1 LKSEKKKIIDEVNNE
16 LISAADNISNPYR
29 KGIDDIVEGDYLD
42 IPLEYMQSSPGPLIH
57 ELKRLVVRN
66 KRVRRMEM
74 RELEE
79 INQEDRFLPNKW
91 MYHDE
96 WDLVEVLNYIR
107 QYNDR
112 LRQEDELEDSVDFR

>member
-1 LKSEKKKIIDEVNNE
+1 
-16 LISAADNISNPYR
+16 
-29 KGIDDIVEGDYLD
+29 
-42 IPLEYMQSSPGPLIH
+42 
-57 ELKRLVVRN
+57 LVVRN
-66 KRVRRMEM
+66 KRVRIREM

-79 INQEDRFLPNKW
+79 INQEDPFLPNKW

-96 WDLVEVLNYIR
+96 WDLGEVLNYIR